1 MKTEIK
7 FASCALII
15 APTRMFTGDS
25 QHQGGR
31 GIPLQGRPSVQKS
44 AHSATG
50 YSETENFYSRTNQTT
65 RILWSLFAEECGVAL
80 WRLLISLY
88 CNGQLINGAIGNL
101 GYDRDMPYILE
112 HLTSLRQEIT
122 DLRNM
127 NAKSAARS
135 ADSQIDQSAV
145 EMRANRLAEIKKEL
159 SQMLN
164 RPEDPRVWWEK
175 GGRRNRVA

>member
-1 MKTEIK
+1 VKVSFRQNPQAFGT
-7 FASCALII
+7 
-15 APTRMFTGDS
+15 
-25 QHQGGR
+25 
-31 GIPLQGRPSVQKS
+31 
-44 AHSATG
+44 
-50 YSETENFYSRTNQTT
+50 YETEGG
-65 RILWSLFAEECGVAL
+65 GVPASGTSGAN
-80 WRLLISLY
+80 RASANESERRNK
-88 CNGQLINGAIGNL
+88 NGGLGNL
-101 GYDRDMPYILE
+101 GYHQDMPYILE

-127 NAKSAARS
+127 NERSALKT

>member
-1 MKTEIK
+1 PVFVRSDCPHGE
-7 FASCALII
+7 S
-15 APTRMFTGDS
+15 
-25 QHQGGR
+25 
-31 GIPLQGRPSVQKS
+31 
-44 AHSATG
+44 
-50 YSETENFYSRTNQTT
+50 
-65 RILWSLFAEECGVAL
+65 ECGQSPDFNEE
-80 WRLLISLY
+80 LISGGL
-88 CNGQLINGAIGNL
+88 GNL
-101 GYDRDMPYILE
+101 GYDQDMPLLLE

-127 NAKSAARS
+127 NARSTNRS

-145 EMRANRLAEIKKEL
+145 EMRANRLLEIKKEL